1 MVTPAVRLAGTAV
14 GRDRAMTRH
23 HDTNPSRPCVRPG
36 APPSFARPLRQLS
49 VELAGRSVGA
59 EGRDAAARLKEAG
72 VPLGT
77 SSDLFEL
84 ARSCHPGGD
93 PDHAAAVI
101 RALSGLVPD
110 TETAGLCLLVAFGP
124 ALEHMAGWLAARGAK
139 PEDAEASAIAALW
152 EAASRPGRHEG
163 GRLYRAAWT
172 ALRHEVRR
180 ELRHRR
186 AYAHPSESGAV
197 SLPPDVAGCLEVL
210 LADAVRAG
218 ALRRDQAELLHAL
231 YAEDVPAVVLAA
243 SSGRTVWAVSMAK
256 RRAERALGTFVNGK
270 EKP

>member
-1 MVTPAVRLAGTAV
+1 MTPNHPAHPSNPDARLDAAP
-14 GRDRAMTRH
+14 RA
-23 HDTNPSRPCVRPG
+23 S
-36 APPSFARPLRQLS
+36 RPLRQLWA
-49 VELAGRSVGA
+49 ELGARSTGEPGR
-59 EGRDAAARLKEAG
+59 AALARLQEAG

-77 SSDLFEL
+77 SSDLVEL
-84 ARSCHPGGD
+84 ARSCHPGGN
-93 PDHAAAVI
+93 PVHAAAVI
-101 RALSGLVPD
+101 HTLSGLVPD

-186 AYAHPSESGAV
+186 AYAHPSESDAV
-197 SLPPDVAGCLEVL
+197 SLPPDVAGCIEVL

-218 ALRRDQAELLHAL
+218 VLRRDQAELLHAL

-256 RRAERALGTFVNGK
+256 RRAERALGTFVSGK